1 MLVMV
6 ESDPRSA
13 EGQQAVRLAAVL
25 AADLILLQNGVY
37 FALPGRLGAFRRTPY
52 VITDDL
58 RLRGIKTSDL
68 VSQAQEITYDALV
81 DLMTT
86 TDNVIG
92 AF

>member
-6 ESDPRSA
+6 KSDPRSA
-13 EGQQAVRLAAVL
+13 EGQQAVRLATDL
-25 AADLILLQNGVY
+25 AADLVLLQNGVY
-37 FALPGRLGAFRRTPY
+37 FALPGRLGAFRGTPY

-58 RLRGIKTSDL
+58 KLRGVKGSDL
-68 VSQAQEITYDALV
+68 VSAAQEITYDALI
-81 DLMTT
+81 DLMTA